1 MMAEN
6 GTTRM
11 RKFKVVLT
19 ADIESGGYTATVPAL
34 PGCVSD
40 GETIGDALARVQDA
54 IALYLQDE
62 EEPVS
67 LDSAVGPQVVV
78 AEVMVA

>member
-1 MMAEN
+1 
-6 GTTRM
+6 M
-11 RKFKVVLT
+11 RRFTVVLT

-40 GETIGDALARVQDA
+40 GGTIDEALVRVKDA
-54 IALYLQDE
+54 ISLYLEDE
-62 EEPVS
+62 SELIS
-67 LDSAVGPQVVV
+67 IGSALGPQIVV

>member
-1 MMAEN
+1 
-6 GTTRM
+6 M
-11 RKFKVVLT
+11 RKFTVVLT
-19 ADIESGGYTATVPAL
+19 ADVESGGYTATVPAL

-40 GETIGDALARVQDA
+40 GETIEDALIRVQDA

-62 EEPVS
+62 DEPIAI
-67 LDSAVGPQVVV
+67 DSAIGPQVVV

>member
-1 MMAEN
+1 
-6 GTTRM
+6 M
-11 RKFKVVLT
+11 RKFTVVLT
-19 ADIESGGYTATVPAL
+19 GDLESGGYTATVPAL

-40 GETIGDALARVQDA
+40 RETIDDALARVQDA
-54 IALYLQDE
+54 TTLYLQDE